1 MNRLV
6 KEMKLRSLFLFVLLL
21 VGQTLQAQVP
31 GFFIAGDQK
40 KVKMPFLASN
50 SLILLPVSINGSPP
64 LYFLLDTGVK
74 ANLLFSKSM
83 GDSLGLTYSRRV
95 GMVGAD
101 GFTTVW
107 ARVSPTNT
115 LDLGGVEGRLQS
127 LLVLEEDFL
136 ELEAVLG
143 LPVYGILGYE
153 FFKYNAVKIDY
164 DQAIV
169 TFYQPQGLAWKPPF
183 YRRLPLQVEEGKAY
197 INVKVQQMKGATL
210 KAKVLVDTGANH
222 GLLLNQET
230 SAEIKLPEQRIETQL
245 GQSLGGVLY
254 GQLGRV
260 ERLSMRGLFFQ
271 QVITSYPEPSTFS
284 ALIQASGRQGSLGA
298 EVLGKTK
305 LILDY
310 PRNGFYVRPGATFYN
325 PFEFDMSGLVVKKR
339 RTKEKR
345 WYIGDVREGSPA
357 HLAGVLPF
365 DEILRI
371 DSVPVL
377 IWEMEQL
384 VKLLR
389 SEPGRVVVLDLRR
402 YSSLDATQ
410 YIDFQVRLQLK
421 KQI

>member
-1 MNRLV
+1 
-6 KEMKLRSLFLFVLLL
+6 
-21 VGQTLQAQVP
+21 
-31 GFFIAGDQK
+31 
-40 KVKMPFLASN
+40 
-50 SLILLPVSINGSPP
+50 LILLPVSINGNPP

-74 ANLLFSKSM
+74 ANILFSKSM
-83 GDSLGLTYSRRV
+83 GDSMGLTYSRRV

-101 GFTTVW
+101 GSTTVW

-115 LDLGGVEGRLQS
+115 LDLGEVEGRFQN

-136 ELEAVLG
+136 ELESVIG
-143 LPVYGILGYE
+143 IPVFGILGYE

-164 DQAIV
+164 DQAIL
-169 TFYQPQGLAWKPPF
+169 TFYQPEGLAWKSPF
-183 YRRLPLQVEEGKAY
+183 YRRLPLQLEDGKAY
-197 INVKVQQMKGATL
+197 VNVKVQQMAGTIIQ
-210 KAKVLVDTGANH
+210 AKVLVDTGANH

-230 SAEIKLPEQRIETQL
+230 SDEIKLPELRIETQL

-254 GQLGRV
+254 GELGRV
-260 ERLSMRGLFFQ
+260 KRLSMRGLLFQ

-284 ALIQASGRQGSLGA
+284 SLIQASGRQGSLGA

-310 PRNGFYVRPGATFYN
+310 PRNGFYVRPGATFYQ
-325 PFEFDMSGLVVKKR
+325 PFEFDMSGMVVKKR
-339 RTKEKR
+339 LTKEKR
-345 WYIGDVREGSPA
+345 WYIGNVREGSPA
-357 HLAGVLPF
+357 HLAGILPF

-389 SEPGRVVVLDLRR
+389 SEPGRIVELDLRR
-402 YSSLDATQ
+402 YTYLDSTE
-410 YIDFQVRLQLK
+410 YIDLKVRLQLK

>member
-1 MNRLV
+1 
-6 KEMKLRSLFLFVLLL
+6 MKLRSLFLFVFLFTVL
-21 VGQTLQAQVP
+21 TLRAQVP
-31 GFFIAGDQK
+31 GFFIAGNQK
-40 KVKMPFLASN
+40 KVRVPFLASN
-50 SLILLPVSINGSPP
+50 SLILLPVSINGNPP

-74 ANLLFSKSM
+74 ANILFSKSM
-83 GDSLGLTYSRRV
+83 GDSMGLTYSRRV

-101 GFTTVW
+101 GSTTVW

-115 LDLGGVEGRLQS
+115 LDLGEVEGRFQN

-136 ELEAVLG
+136 ELESVIG
-143 LPVYGILGYE
+143 IPVFGILGYE

-164 DQAIV
+164 DQAIL
-169 TFYQPQGLAWKPPF
+169 TFYQPEGLAWKSPF
-183 YRRLPLQVEEGKAY
+183 YRRLPLQLEDGKAY
-197 INVKVQQMKGATL
+197 VNVKVDQMAGTIIQ
-210 KAKVLVDTGANH
+210 AKVLVDTGANH

-230 SAEIKLPEQRIETQL
+230 SDEIKLPELRIETQL

-254 GQLGRV
+254 GELGRV
-260 ERLSMRGLFFQ
+260 KRLSMRGLLFQ

-284 ALIQASGRQGSLGA
+284 SLIQASGRQGSLGA

-310 PRNGFYVRPGATFYN
+310 PRNGFYVRPGATFYQ
-325 PFEFDMSGLVVKKR
+325 PFEFDMSGMVVKKR
-339 RTKEKR
+339 LTKEKR
-345 WYIGDVREGSPA
+345 WYIGNVREGSPA
-357 HLAGVLPF
+357 HLAGILPF

-389 SEPGRVVVLDLRR
+389 SEPGRIVELDLRR
-402 YSSLDATQ
+402 YTSLDSTE
-410 YIDFQVRLQLK
+410 YIDLKVRLQLK

>member
-1 MNRLV
+1 
-6 KEMKLRSLFLFVLLL
+6 MKLRFLFLFVLLL
-21 VGQTLQAQVP
+21 DVPTLQAQVP

-40 KVKMPFLASN
+40 KVKVPFLVSN
-50 SLILLPVSINGSPP
+50 SLILLPVSINGNPP
-64 LYFLLDTGVK
+64 VYFLLDTGVK

-83 GDSLGLTYSRRV
+83 GDTFGLTYTRRL
-95 GMVGAD
+95 GLVGAD
-101 GFTTVW
+101 GSTTVW
-107 ARVSPTNT
+107 ALVSPTNT
-115 LDLGGVEGRLQS
+115 LDLGGVKGRLQS

-143 LPVYGILGYE
+143 LPVYGILGQE

-164 DQAIV
+164 DQAII
-169 TFYQPQGLAWKPPF
+169 TFYQPDGLARKPPF
-183 YRRLPLQVEEGKAY
+183 YRRLPLQMEDGKAY
-197 INVKVQQMKGATL
+197 VNVKVDQMEGATIQ
-210 KAKVLVDTGANH
+210 AKVLVDIGANH

-260 ERLSMRGLFFQ
+260 ERLSIRSLFFQ
-271 QVITSYPEPSTFS
+271 RVITSYPEPSSFS

-310 PRNGFYVRPGATFYN
+310 PRNGLYLKPGATFYN

-339 RTKEKR
+339 LTKEKR
-345 WYIGDVREGSPA
+345 WYIGNVREGSPA
-357 HLAGVLPF
+357 HFAGVLPF

-371 DSVPVL
+371 DSAPVL

-389 SEPGRVVVLDLRR
+389 SEPGRVVELDLRR
-402 YSSLDATQ
+402 YSSQDSTQ
-410 YIDFQVRLQLK
+410 YIDLQIRLQLK

>member
-1 MNRLV
+1 M

-21 VGQTLQAQVP
+21 AVLPLRAQVP
-31 GFFIAGDQK
+31 GFFITGDQK
-40 KVKMPFLASN
+40 KVKVPFLASN
-50 SLILLPVSINGSPP
+50 SLILLPVSINGSSPM
-64 LYFLLDTGVK
+64 YFLLDTGVK
-74 ANLLFSKSM
+74 ANLLFSKSK
-83 GDSLGLTYSRRV
+83 GDSLGLSYSRRV

-101 GFTTVW
+101 GSTTVW
-107 ARVSPTNT
+107 ARVSPINT

-136 ELEAVLG
+136 ELEAVIG
-143 LPVYGILGYE
+143 ISVYGILGFE
-153 FFKYNAVKIDY
+153 FFKHNAVKIDY
-164 DQAIV
+164 DQAIL
-169 TFYQPQGLAWKPPF
+169 TFYQPEGFAWKSPF
-183 YRRLPLQVEEGKAY
+183 YRRLPMQLEDGKAY
-197 INVKVQQMKGATL
+197 VKVKVHQKEGATIQ
-210 KAKVLVDTGANH
+210 AKVLVDTGANH

-230 SAEIKLPEQRIETQL
+230 SSDIKLPEQRIETQL

-254 GQLGRV
+254 GELGRV
-260 ERLSMRGLFFQ
+260 ERLSMRGLNFL
-271 QVITSYPEPSTFS
+271 QVIASYPEPSTFS
-284 ALIQASGRQGSLGA
+284 TLIQASGRQGSLGA

-310 PRNGFYVRPGATFYN
+310 PRNGFYVRPGATFYQ
-325 PFEFDMSGLVVKKR
+325 PFEFDMSGMVIKKR
-339 RTKEKR
+339 LTKEKR

-357 HLAGVLPF
+357 HLAGVIPF
-365 DEILRI
+365 DEILSI

-402 YSSLDATQ
+402 YSSPDATQ
-410 YIDFQVRLQLK
+410 YVDLQVRLQLK

>member
-1 MNRLV
+1 ML
-6 KEMKLRSLFLFVLLL
+6 LRSLFLFVLFLEVL
-21 VGQTLQAQVP
+21 TLQAQVP
-31 GFFIAGDQK
+31 GFFISGTQK
-40 KVKMPFLASN
+40 KVELPFLASN

-83 GDSLGLTYSRRV
+83 GDSLGLTYTRRV

-101 GFTTVW
+101 GSTTVW
-107 ARVSPTNT
+107 ARV
-115 LDLGGVEGRLQS
+115 
-127 LLVLEEDFL
+127 
-136 ELEAVLG
+136 
-143 LPVYGILGYE
+143 E

-164 DQAIV
+164 DKAII
-169 TFYQPQGLAWKPPF
+169 TFYQPEGLAWKPPF
-183 YRRLPLQVEEGKAY
+183 YRRLPLQMEDGKAY
-197 INVKVQQMKGATL
+197 VGVKVYQMDGPTI

-230 SAEIKLPEQRIETQL
+230 SSEIKLPEQRIETQL

-260 ERLSMRGLFFQ
+260 ERLSMRGLTFQ

-325 PFEFDMSGLVVKKR
+325 PFEFDMSGLVVKKLR
-339 RTKEKR
+339 SKEKR
-345 WYIGDVREGSPA
+345 WYIGDVREGSP
-357 HLAGVLPF
+357 
-365 DEILRI
+365 
-371 DSVPVL
+371 
-377 IWEMEQL
+377 
-384 VKLLR
+384 
-389 SEPGRVVVLDLRR
+389 
-402 YSSLDATQ
+402 
-410 YIDFQVRLQLK
+410 
-421 KQI
+421 

>member
-1 MNRLV
+1 
-6 KEMKLRSLFLFVLLL
+6 MKLRFLFLFVLLL
-21 VGQTLQAQVP
+21 DVPTLQAQVP

-40 KVKMPFLASN
+40 KVKVPFLVSN
-50 SLILLPVSINGSPP
+50 SLILLPVSINGNPP
-64 LYFLLDTGVK
+64 VYFLLDTGVK

-83 GDSLGLTYSRRV
+83 GDTLGLTYTRRL
-95 GMVGAD
+95 GLVGAD
-101 GFTTVW
+101 GSTTVW
-107 ARVSPTNT
+107 ALVSPTNT
-115 LDLGGVEGRLQS
+115 LDLGGVKGRLQS

-143 LPVYGILGYE
+143 LPVYGILGQE

-164 DQAIV
+164 DQAII
-169 TFYQPQGLAWKPPF
+169 TFYQPDGLAWKPPF
-183 YRRLPLQVEEGKAY
+183 YRRLPLQMEDGKAY
-197 INVKVQQMKGATL
+197 VNVKVDQMEGATIQ
-210 KAKVLVDTGANH
+210 AKVLVDIGANH

-230 SAEIKLPEQRIETQL
+230 SEEIKLPEQRIETQL

-260 ERLSMRGLFFQ
+260 ERLSIRGLFFQ
-271 QVITSYPEPSTFS
+271 RVITSYPEPSSFS

-310 PRNGFYVRPGATFYN
+310 PRNGLYLKPGATFYN

-339 RTKEKR
+339 LTKEKR
-345 WYIGDVREGSPA
+345 WYIGNVREGSPA

-371 DSVPVL
+371 DSAPVL

-389 SEPGRVVVLDLRR
+389 SEPGRVVELDLRR
-402 YSSLDATQ
+402 YSSQDSTQ
-410 YIDFQVRLQLK
+410 YIDLQIRLQLK

>member
-1 MNRLV
+1 
-6 KEMKLRSLFLFVLLL
+6 MKLRSLFLYVFLFTVL
-21 VGQTLQAQVP
+21 TLRAQVP
-31 GFFIAGDQK
+31 GFFIAGNQK
-40 KVKMPFLASN
+40 KVRVPFLASN
-50 SLILLPVSINGSPP
+50 SLILLPVSINGNPP

-74 ANLLFSKSM
+74 ANILFSKSM
-83 GDSLGLTYSRRV
+83 GDSMGLTYSRRV

-101 GFTTVW
+101 GSTTVW

-115 LDLGGVEGRLQS
+115 LDLGEVEGRFQN

-136 ELEAVLG
+136 ELESVIG
-143 LPVYGILGYE
+143 IPVFGILGYE

-164 DQAIV
+164 DQAIL
-169 TFYQPQGLAWKPPF
+169 TFYQPEGLAWKSPF
-183 YRRLPLQVEEGKAY
+183 YRRLPLQLEDGKAY
-197 INVKVQQMKGATL
+197 VNVKVQQMAGTIIQ
-210 KAKVLVDTGANH
+210 AKVLVDTGANH

-230 SAEIKLPEQRIETQL
+230 SDEIKLPELRIETQL

-254 GQLGRV
+254 GELGRV
-260 ERLSMRGLFFQ
+260 KRLSMRGLLFQ

-284 ALIQASGRQGSLGA
+284 SLIQASGRQGSLGA

-310 PRNGFYVRPGATFYN
+310 PRNGFYVRPGATFYQ
-325 PFEFDMSGLVVKKR
+325 PFEFDMSGMVVKKR
-339 RTKEKR
+339 LTKEKR
-345 WYIGDVREGSPA
+345 WYIGNVREGSPA
-357 HLAGVLPF
+357 HLAGILPF

-377 IWEMEQL
+377 IWEMDQL

-389 SEPGRVVVLDLRR
+389 SEPGRIVELDLRR
-402 YSSLDATQ
+402 YTSLDSTE
-410 YIDFQVRLQLK
+410 YIDLKVRLQLK

>member
-1 MNRLV
+1 
-6 KEMKLRSLFLFVLLL
+6 MKLRFLFFCVLLL
-21 VGQTLQAQVP
+21 DVPTLQAQVP

-40 KVKMPFLASN
+40 KVKVPFLVSN
-50 SLILLPVSINGSPP
+50 SLILLPVSINGNPP
-64 LYFLLDTGVK
+64 VYFLLDTGVK

-83 GDSLGLTYSRRV
+83 GDTLGLTYTRRL
-95 GMVGAD
+95 GLVGAD
-101 GFTTVW
+101 GSTTVW
-107 ARVSPTNT
+107 ALVSPTNT
-115 LDLGGVEGRLQS
+115 LDLGGVKGRLQS

-143 LPVYGILGYE
+143 LPVYGILGQE

-164 DQAIV
+164 DQAII
-169 TFYQPQGLAWKPPF
+169 TFYQPDGLAWKPPF
-183 YRRLPLQVEEGKAY
+183 YRRLPLQMEDGKAY
-197 INVKVQQMKGATL
+197 VNVKVDQMEGATIQ
-210 KAKVLVDTGANH
+210 AKVLVDIGANH

-260 ERLSMRGLFFQ
+260 ERLSIRGLFFQ
-271 QVITSYPEPSTFS
+271 RVITSYPEPSSFS

-310 PRNGFYVRPGATFYN
+310 PRNGLYLKPGATFYN

-339 RTKEKR
+339 LTKEKR
-345 WYIGDVREGSPA
+345 WYIGNVREGSPA

-371 DSVPVL
+371 DSAPVL

-389 SEPGRVVVLDLRR
+389 SEPGRVVELDLRR
-402 YSSLDATQ
+402 YSSQDSTQ
-410 YIDFQVRLQLK
+410 YIDLQIRLQLK